1 MVVIW
6 FWPTLF
12 MCAAGRHLAYTVCVT
27 FVCAAGDKFR
37 VCAMGASAYNV
48 CRRRFLHMVCVCA
61 CVCVCVCSR
70 RQVQGVCNGGKC
82 IWCVQEETFACGVCM
97 CVCVCAGGDRFRVC
111 AMGASAYGVCWMR
124 LLHMLLTIGVQ
135 LFAVHFT
142 PHPFRVKMYPALNA
156 VIEWCAES

>member
-1 MVVIW
+1 MQEEA
-6 FWPTLF
+6 F
-12 MCAAGRHLAYTVCVT
+12 AYGVCV
-27 FVCAAGDKFR
+27 R
-37 VCAMGASAYNV
+37 VCV
-48 CRRRFLHMVCVCA
+48 LCA
-61 CVCVCVCSR
+61 V
-70 RQVQGVCNGGKC
+70 
-82 IWCVQEETFACGVCM
+82 
-97 CVCVCAGGDRFRVC
+97 GDRCRVC

>member
-27 FVCAAGDKFR
+27 FVCAAGDK
-37 VCAMGASAYNV
+37 
-48 CRRRFLHMVCVCA
+48 
-61 CVCVCVCSR
+61 
-70 RQVQGVCNGGKC
+70 
-82 IWCVQEETFACGVCM
+82 
-97 CVCVCAGGDRFRVC
+97 FRVC

>member
-1 MVVIW
+1 
-6 FWPTLF
+6 
-12 MCAAGRHLAYTVCVT
+12 
-27 FVCAAGDKFR
+27 
-37 VCAMGASAYNV
+37 
-48 CRRRFLHMVCVCA
+48 MVCVCA
-61 CVCVCVCSR
+61 CVCVCVCSRRQVQGVCNGGKCIWCVQEETFAYGVCVCACVCVCSR